1 VKEEE
6 PQATETQREE
16 APKEESLEQKLQRV
30 EQELQESKNRF
41 LYLQAE
47 FENYRKR
54 MVREKAEFLNYG
66 YERILKELLPLLDDL
81 ERTLEHAKSHSDLSG
96 LVQGVEL
103 VAKKF
108 HSVLE
113 SMGVRPIAAVG
124 QKFDPL
130 HHEAIGKEE
139 RADIEPG
146 IVIQELERGYKLK
159 DRLLRAARVT
169 IATEP
174 KTEETER

>member
-1 VKEEE
+1 MKEEE
-6 PQATETQREE
+6 SQATETKREE
-16 APKEESLEQKLQRV
+16 APKEESLEQKLQRA
-30 EQELQESKNRF
+30 EQELQESKNRL

-66 YERILKELLPLLDDL
+66 TEQILKELLPLLDDL

-103 VAKKF
+103 VVKKF
-108 HSVLE
+108 HSIFE
-113 SMGVRPIAAVG
+113 NMGVRPISTVG

-130 HHEAIGKEE
+130 NHEAIGKEE

-146 IVIQELERGYKLK
+146 TVIQEVERGYRLK

-174 KTEETER
+174 KMEGTEH